1 MSKHTGTKGEQRDR
15 SGETGSLARRDFL
28 KSSVAGLAAGAVGGL
43 TGLDALTK
51 NVSATEVPEDK
62 EVGFAIPDGQP
73 VVLRGGVVLTLD
85 PAIGDFEQADVLIMG
100 KKIVEVRPNLGN
112 AGALEIDC
120 SGMIVCPGF
129 VSTHN
134 HQYEAI
140 QRAIISDGIIV
151 FPGDS
156 DQQKTSTTDPQ
167 PGFVYEAY
175 GTVVQSIWTAGRFGT
190 ADTPQWDIGRSPY
203 EPEDC
208 YNAEVIASL
217 SQLTQG
223 ITCGTDTSQSSHTP
237 EHTDAMIEGLMA
249 AGRRTLYDYSG
260 GINRDTTPAPLY
272 KVPYAVPTRPYEYP
286 GAVLAP
292 GAPLGIERIAKKYFS
307 SKDQLITLGFAGGP
321 AVIPNLPAPYTGMTG
336 WQLGRTFG
344 AFLNAHNVGGT
355 GVPSQALAAGLA
367 PFDDATLVHCSRWQD
382 HPIAQI
388 SHSGHGYPNPAT
400 SAAMKIWADNGGHVS
415 IASAI
420 EMQMRHGM
428 PPLQLCLNHGILPS
442 LSPDVDTNMS
452 PDPFTMMRAA
462 FTCQRAL
469 ANDLAFPIS
478 DPGNLPIPQLL
489 TCKQVVEMMT
499 IAGATGSGLKDKI
512 GTLTPGK
519 EADIVCLQF
528 GNINYQPMNNA
539 YGTIVTMM
547 DTRAVKHVF
556 VAGRLRV
563 WNGRLVGVNTEK
575 VIRKAIRSREN
586 VLARINGSAKGF
598 DTDII
603 HRGKNSFGHPYRP
616 AFVTSCCFNGQNEF
630 APQYVLRP

>member
-1 MSKHTGTKGEQRDR
+1 MSKHTGTTDGQDDR
-15 SGETGSLARRDFL
+15 SGESGSLDRREFL

-43 TGLDALTK
+43 SVK
-51 NVSATEVPEDK
+51 SATATELLDEK
-62 EVGFAIPDGQP
+62 NLGGGARDGRP

-85 PAIGDFEQADVLIMG
+85 PTIGDFEKADVLIAG

-112 AGALEIDC
+112 VGALEIDC

-140 QRAIISDGIIV
+140 QRAIIADGIIV
-151 FPGDS
+151 FGGDS
-156 DQQKTSTTDPQ
+156 DQQQTATTN
-167 PGFVYEAY
+167 FIYEAY
-175 GTVVQSIWTAGRFGT
+175 GTIVQSMWTAGRYGPPD
-190 ADTPQWDIGRSPY
+190 APQWDLGRSPY
-203 EPEDC
+203 DPEDC

-260 GINRDTTPAPLY
+260 GTNRDTTPAPLY
-272 KVPYAVPTRPYEYP
+272 KVPYGVPTRPYEFP

-292 GAPLGIERIAKKYFS
+292 GAQLGIERIAKKYFS

-321 AVIPNLPAPYTGMTG
+321 SVVPNLPAPYTGMTG

-344 AFLNAHNVGGT
+344 AFLNAHNVGGV
-355 GVPSQALAAGLA
+355 GVPAQALAAGLA
-367 PFDDATLVHCSRWQD
+367 PFNDVTLVHCVRWQD
-382 HPIAQI
+382 NPIAQI
-388 SHSGHGYPNPAT
+388 SHSGLGYPNPAT
-400 SAAMKIWADNGGHVS
+400 SNAMKIWADNGGHVS

-428 PPLQLCLNHGILPS
+428 PPLQLCLNYGILPS

-452 PDPFTMMRAA
+452 PDPFTLMRAA

-478 DPGNLPIPQLL
+478 DPGSLPIPQLL

-499 IAGATGSGLKDKI
+499 IAGAVGSGLQNKV

-528 GNINYQPMNNA
+528 DNINYQPMNNA

-556 VAGRLRV
+556 VAGRLKV
-563 WNGRLVGVNTEK
+563 WNGGLIGVNVER
-575 VIRKAIRSREN
+575 VIRRALRSRDN
-586 VLARINGSAKGF
+586 VLARINGPARGF

-603 HRGKNSFGHPYRP
+603 HRGKNSAGHPYRP
-616 AFVTSCCFNGQNEF
+616 AFLTSCCFNGQNEV